1 MPEVAARVMRST
13 PRVVLPI
20 WRPQA
25 ATLKRLALLVISCCA
40 GCSAGSWRESGWVGL
55 DGSESGDHAN
65 DPVPVG
71 SSQLGKLGRGLLLD
85 PVRASSNLGSSRKR
99 AEGGGDGIVDQLG
112 ELIARACAR
121 VRGSNC
127 SNRMGGKPVAERAFA
142 D

>member
-1 MPEVAARVMRST
+1 MPVQAVRVMRSM
-13 PRVVLPI
+13 PSVVLPI

-25 ATLKRLALLVISCCA
+25 ATLKRRAVSVISCWA
-40 GCSAGSWRESGWVGL
+40 GCRSGRSRELGL

-71 SSQLGKLGRGLLLD
+71 SSQLGKVGRGLLLD

-112 ELIARACAR
+112 ELVARARAGR
-121 VRGSNC
+121 F
-127 SNRMGGKPVAERAFA
+127 NR
-142 D
+142 